1 MSDESVVEP
10 TDPWQTLR
18 YFLGRW
24 QGSGTGKPGES
35 RVEREY
41 QFVLDEQF
49 IQMTDRAV
57 YEPQERNPEGEIHEE
72 IGYFSYD
79 KSRQRHVF
87 REFHV
92 EGYVNQ
98 YVMEEW
104 DPSGKKIV
112 FRTEAIENMPSGWQ
126 TRTTYEVL
134 GENMFRE
141 TFDLVGPGQA
151 LSCFITI
158 EFERDSGRSD

>member
-1 MSDESVVEP
+1 MTDETVAEP
-10 TDPWQTLR
+10 ADPWQPLR

-24 QGSGTGKPGES
+24 QGTGTGKPGES
-35 RVEREY
+35 QVEREY
-41 QFVLDEQF
+41 RFVLDEQF
-49 IQMTDRAV
+49 IQLTDRAV

-79 KSRQRHVF
+79 KNRQRHIF

-98 YVMEEW
+98 YVLEEG
-104 DPSGKKIV
+104 DLGGQKMV
-112 FRTEAIENMPSGWQ
+112 LTTEAIENMLPGWQ
-126 TRTTYEVL
+126 VRTTYEIL
-134 GENMFRE
+134 GENTFRE
-141 TFDLVGPGQA
+141 TFDLAGPGQE

-158 EFERDSGRSD
+158 EFERKPGG